1 MKKPDWARHQQQFD
15 ARRSQEGQTLIS
27 YCREM
32 GLNLNTARKRLRI
45 SDLPSQANAAETPPT
60 TTPTAPDPFMEM
72 VTGFDVPDM
81 RRLPPDIRR
90 RLNLMRHDIVNT
102 DMLGMLEEAIT
113 DVDSAIQLQI
123 NAIQSFRGM
132 IKPEDPAY
140 IAPLMDEEGKP
151 IQPSGDMVK
160 LAKDRVYTVS
170 EGVRTL
176 TQCFEK
182 RQKAHAFQLKTE
194 SEQLK
199 QHRELLREELREQLL
214 FRILGMM
221 RREENALN
229 PVDAVRII
237 ELRGYDVPELLSRE
251 AALYMAAGV
260 DGRNDPEMTEEELD
274 AAAVQAAQQSQ
285 EWERE
290 IADRVRELERQRTEQ
305 VRRDGMDNDL
315 TEEQRQAGT
324 SEGLNPDN
332 IDYEASDLPQ
342 VDIDIIIAEDR

>member
-1 MKKPDWARHQQQFD
+1 MKKIDWARHQQQFD
-15 ARRSQEGQTLIS
+15 ARRIQEGQTLIS

-90 RLNLMRHDIVNT
+90 RLNLMNVDIGNAKRR
-102 DMLGMLEEAIT
+102 DLEEAM
-113 DVDSAIQLQI
+113 DAYKSDYQLHR
-123 NAIQSFRGM
+123 NAVKSYEGM
-132 IKPEDPAY
+132 IKPDDPAY
-140 IAPLMDEEGKP
+140 IAPLMDEKGKP
-151 IQPSGDMVK
+151 VKPSGAMVK
-160 LAKDRVYTVS
+160 LAKDNVYTTS

-176 TQCFEK
+176 AQDYEK
-182 RQKAHAFQLKTE
+182 RQKAYAFWLKTE
-194 SEQLK
+194 RELLK

-237 ELRGYDVPELLSRE
+237 ELRGYNVPELLSRE

-290 IADRVRELERQRTEQ
+290 IADRVKQLERQRAEQ
-305 VRRDGMDNDL
+305 VQRDSMDNDL

-324 SEGLNPDN
+324 PEGLNPDN

-342 VDIDIIIAEDR
+342 VDIDIITAEDR